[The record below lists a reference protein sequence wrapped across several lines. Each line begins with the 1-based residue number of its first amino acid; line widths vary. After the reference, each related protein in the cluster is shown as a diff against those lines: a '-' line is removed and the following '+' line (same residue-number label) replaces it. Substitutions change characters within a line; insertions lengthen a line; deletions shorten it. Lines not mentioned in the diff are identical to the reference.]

1 MEDMHRIRCRRPAC
15 EEQSFH
21 ALTWNQAQPSPG
33 IKAYQCGTRKLHLA
47 LGSSI
52 FLGVSSNRHNWLN
65 HCLIIKLSP
74 ASSRPKMLGLG
85 DQSSKP
91 LVTWLGPLT
100 TSPHYQVL
108 SKSHQYHNT
117 ISSILNFQLWWK
129 GVCYEQQ
136 ETHSTFMKLK
146 QFQELRTRDQ
156 VLWQKML
163 LLLRKF

>member
-1 MEDMHRIRCRRPAC
+1 MEEMQRTRYG
-15 EEQSFH
+15 ESLH
-21 ALTWNQAQPSPG
+21 ALSENITLLKLPCCLP
-33 IKAYQCGTRKLHLA
+33 TRKL
-47 LGSSI
+47 SESCSFE
-52 FLGVSSNRHNWLN
+52 FLLKLHYKGTIDWLVDHWWLNSVSS
-65 HCLIIKLSP
+65 LIYLLSGG
-74 ASSRPKMLGLG
+74 R
-85 DQSSKP
+85 QSSKP

-129 GVCYEQQ
+129 GVCYKQQ
-136 ETHSTFMKLK
+136 ETHSTFMTLK